1 MRTAPSDEVKHHA
14 AVPASWSR
22 GRKETFKSP
31 PLLFAHVMQT
41 SKLQKS
47 PSVQSVIIQGQSV
60 QLQKLLGIPVNVDL
74 SDLAFNVYFDLMH

>member
-1 MRTAPSDEVKHHA
+1 
-14 AVPASWSR
+14 
-22 GRKETFKSP
+22 
-31 PLLFAHVMQT
+31 MQT